1 MGASPRDNYSRGSP
15 YGKRRMLETKCASSQ
30 GGKRTLAYVDFADPG
45 GMNTASLGVSPRA
58 TFFNSEIN
66 SR

>member
-1 MGASPRDNYSRGSP
+1 
-15 YGKRRMLETKCASSQ
+15 MLETKCASSQ